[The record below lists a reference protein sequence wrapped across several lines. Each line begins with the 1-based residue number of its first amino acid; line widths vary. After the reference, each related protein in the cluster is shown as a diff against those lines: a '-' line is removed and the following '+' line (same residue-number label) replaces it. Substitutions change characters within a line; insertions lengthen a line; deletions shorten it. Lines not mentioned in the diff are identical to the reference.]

1 MRTTSEPTLGLKRL
15 KAFTRLLMRL
25 LLRAMRTKC
34 TRLIWFIDKTLVI
47 LEKASNLNVNIAVC
61 DRVSLPRDDADGK
74 PEDYP
79 MEFHQDLGTSFGEV
93 FDNITFYQVLD
104 RWFKLGVLRWP
115 QRTICL
121 VNSQCEC
128 THSRLLLCTTG

>member
-61 DRVSLPRDDADGK
+61 DGVSLPRDDADGK
-74 PEDYP
+74 PKDYP

-104 RWFKLGVLRWP
+104 R
-115 QRTICL
+115 
-121 VNSQCEC
+121 
-128 THSRLLLCTTG
+128 